1 MEYLKLFSKLE
12 EHKVR
17 YLICG
22 GLAVNIYG
30 IPRMT
35 ADIDFLLDFNEQNL
49 LDFENVMNEIGYKP
63 TLPIKLSSLF
73 EFEKRKLLKDEKN
86 LIAFSFFN
94 QANNLMS
101 IDVLLDLPITFEELW
116 KNKTIRKFE
125 STEVYLVC
133 VQDLIALKEYSGREQ
148 DKQDIIYLKQYKK

>member
-12 EHKVR
+12 EQEVH

-35 ADIDFLLDFNEQNL
+35 ADIDLLLDFNEQNL
-49 LDFENVMNEIGYKP
+49 LAFENVMNEIGYKP

-73 EFEKRKLLKDEKN
+73 EFDKRKLLKDEKN

-101 IDVLLDLPITFEELW
+101 VDVLLDLPITFEELW

-125 STEVYLVC
+125 STEVYLVS
-133 VQDLIALKEYSGREQ
+133 VQDLIALKEFSGREQ